1 MIFSFLKGKKACLSF
16 GWAGACAGYGLA
28 IFKGLEL

>member
-16 GWAGACAGYGLA
+16 GWAGACAGYGFS

>member
-1 MIFSFLKGKKACLSF
+1 MLFSFFKNKKACLSF
-16 GWAGACAGYGLA
+16 GWSGACAGYGLA